1 MCVYECGIVDSRFFL
16 PPSLPR
22 ALIRIF
28 FKQAASLFPLI
39 HTYLSPPLLPPR
51 VYNDTARIFLF
62 TFRNLRGNGEN
73 IPQPPSSLASPRP
86 LSSYPFLFLASF
98 LPFFTLSLSLS
109 LGCAYGH
116 RIFIEIQA
124 GFTYHPIR
132 TFPVIHPRYLI
143 PSLLICT
150 ECWDLLLLRVV
161 VRAKRDCS
169 GLNLCSELARQF
181 APYIGIYGA
190 NRLSVIFTVS
200 EWIQWTFWR

>member
-1 MCVYECGIVDSRFFL
+1 MCIT
-16 PPSLPR
+16 
-22 ALIRIF
+22 I
-28 FKQAASLFPLI
+28 
-39 HTYLSPPLLPPR
+39 PR
-51 VYNDTARIFLF
+51 VFFY
-62 TFRNLRGNGEN
+62 LRFAIYEGMAN